1 MKEIVI
7 ISCWPSTKHREEQ
20 LLTLITQLK
29 ELNKEILIAT
39 HYPVP
44 SYIIEQV
51 DYYIYD
57 KTNTI
62 HTNKTLIN
70 YPADYYFN
78 DENFRVEAV
87 NIDHSAALSR
97 VFNIALNFIKN
108 LEYDYFTIM
117 EADVEFDTEDLKKLV
132 DNIKL
137 DLVKN
142 NKKLFFFKLR
152 PYEFPYWENNGI
164 FEVYATVCFGG
175 FLKEFNS
182 KLIFPQTLDEW
193 NQILLKDKKNHL
205 LEYLVTEAFKK
216 YKDNY
221 YILDSIFYEFSN
233 SKINTSTV
241 SDIDGVYYN
250 TKSENYPVLFLHNG
264 DLKSK
269 TYKISILTNFLLIY
283 EKEITLFPNQWWYNF
298 IGADDYDK
306 EVKVSVHIEDKIV
319 KNINTLINQK
329 WINQEKNRRQFL
341 FK

>member
-1 MKEIVI
+1 MKEIFI
-7 ISCWPSTKHREEQ
+7 LSCWPDNKHKEEQ
-20 LLTLITQLK
+20 LLTLIAKLK
-29 ELNKEILIAT
+29 KLGKEILIAS

-44 SYIIEQV
+44 NFIINQV

-62 HTNKTLIN
+62 YTNKTLET

-78 DENFRVEAV
+78 NENFRIEAV

-97 VFNIALNFIKN
+97 IFNIALNFIKN

-117 EADVEFDTEDLKKLV
+117 ESDVEFDTDDLKKL
-132 DNIKL
+132 DNIKSNL
-137 DLVKN
+137 IEN
-142 NKKLFFFKLR
+142 NKKLFFFKIR

-193 NQILLKDKKNHL
+193 NRILLKDKKNHN
-205 LEYLVTEAFKK
+205 LEYLVTEAFKN

-233 SKINTSTV
+233 SKINTSSV

-250 TKSENYPVLFLHNG
+250 IKNRNLPILFLHNG
-264 DLKSK
+264 DSEVK
-269 TYKISILTNFLLIY
+269 THKISISAGLLSTY
-283 EKEITLFPNQWWYNF
+283 EREINLSPRQWWF
-298 IGADDYDK
+298 DYIDISECDK
-306 EVKVSVHIEDKIV
+306 KIKVSTYVGNKIV
-319 KNINTLINQK
+319 KNINVLINQE
-329 WINQEKNRRQFL
+329 WINREKNRRQFS